1 MRSWDRILAL
11 AFGVAV
17 LAASQIPALWAWRA
31 DAAGHYPAKV
41 YTGAMHTYADDAAT
55 YWSWMDQAREGRF
68 FFTDR
73 FTSDDHPRNYVNLLF
88 WALGNVSRVTGVDVV
103 TVYNVSRS
111 VFGAV
116 LLVLLWL
123 LASRLFEKPGER
135 LACLFFLVLAGGWEG
150 LIEFSRQHLGTPHV
164 SSPQWWT
171 PEMSTFYSLLL
182 FPHFLAG
189 FVCMVAALLL
199 MMEAWTE
206 RGRTTRSRT
215 GYAAAAGAVLFI
227 LTFFHPYDV
236 VSEVGVLCGAPL
248 LFALVGG
255 KSLRR
260 DLGLSALALAV
271 WFPSLAYNYWL
282 FRNNPAMH
290 AWDLQNL
297 MVTPDPERL
306 VVGLGV
312 GFPLAVLST
321 LVLRRMNRPLLV
333 MWIWL
338 AAILVAIHLPVRF
351 QRRMIGGIQFPI
363 ASLALAFL
371 VLAVVPW
378 LSRRFGGLRDRIPLP
393 RAMGAGTLVLGALL
407 LPMECATSYYVH
419 GNEWRRLRAVHY
431 PSWLDA
437 DVVASLR
444 FLATLPPPEAI
455 VVSSYETGNFIPHY
469 AGKRTVLGHYALT
482 IDSDARGEEIARFYS
497 GGPEDDPWR
506 REMIERW
513 KARYVFH
520 GPHERALG
528 AHDPSTLPFLRRLH
542 VSGEGT
548 ATASTVY
555 EVVGVT
561 GSTGGP

>member
-1 MRSWDRILAL
+1 MRSWDRLLAL

-17 LAASQIPALWAWRA
+17 LAASQVPALWAWRA
-31 DAAGHYPAKV
+31 EALDQYPAKV

-73 FTSDDHPRNYVNLLF
+73 FTSDEHPRNYVNLLF
-88 WALGNVSRVTGVDVV
+88 WALGNVSRATGIDVV
-103 TVYNVSRS
+103 TVYNASRPA
-111 VFGAV
+111 FGAV
-116 LLVLLWL
+116 LLVLLWV
-123 LASRLFEKPGER
+123 LASRLFERPGER
-135 LACLFFLVLAGGWEG
+135 LLCFLFLVLAGGWEG
-150 LIEFSRQHLGTPHV
+150 LIEFSRQHLGTGHV

-206 RGRTTRSRT
+206 RERASNARA
-215 GYAAAAGAVLFI
+215 GYAAAAGAVLFV

-236 VSEVGVLCGAPL
+236 VSVVGVLCGAPV
-248 LFALVGG
+248 LFAVVGR
-255 KSLRR
+255 KTLRR
-260 DLGLSALALAV
+260 DLALSALALAV

-290 AWDLQNL
+290 AWDLQNN
-297 MVTPDPERL
+297 MVTPDPVRL
-306 VVGLGV
+306 LIGLGV
-312 GFPLAVLST
+312 GFPLAALSS

-338 AAILVAIHLPVRF
+338 AAILVAIHFPVRF

-363 ASLALAFL
+363 AALALAFL

-378 LSRRFGGLRDRIPLP
+378 LSRRFGGVRHRIPLP
-393 RAMGAGTLVLGALL
+393 RTVGAGALVVGALL
-407 LPMECATSYYVH
+407 IPLQWATPYYVH
-419 GNEWRRLRAVHY
+419 GNEWGRLRAVKY

-437 DVVASLR
+437 DVVGAFR
-444 FLATLPPPEAI
+444 FLATVSPPEAI

-469 AGKRTVLGHYALT
+469 TGKRTVLGHYALT
-482 IDSDARGEEIARFYS
+482 IDSDARGKEIARFYS

-506 REMIERW
+506 LEMLRRW
-513 KARYVFH
+513 RARYVFH

-528 AHDPSTLPFLRRLH
+528 AYDPSALPFLRRLH

-548 ATASTVY
+548 ATTSAVY
-555 EVVGVT
+555 EVVDSA
-561 GSTGGP
+561 GSAAGS